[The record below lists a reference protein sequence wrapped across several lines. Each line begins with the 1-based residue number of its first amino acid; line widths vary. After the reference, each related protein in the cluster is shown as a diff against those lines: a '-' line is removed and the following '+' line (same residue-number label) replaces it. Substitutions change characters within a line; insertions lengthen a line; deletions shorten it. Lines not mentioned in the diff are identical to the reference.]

1 MNKLLREV
9 PSMESWIS
17 GGTSEFLQ
25 VSLHQDFIKTALD
38 RLKVSV
44 DKWLQEPIVF
54 CETNIGWDDCC
65 LIQNNLKI
73 GVLVTSG
80 GHIYDV
86 KF

>member
-1 MNKLLREV
+1 MWSMGYFKLVVIIFLLQMNKLLREV

-25 VSLHQDFIKTALD
+25 GSLHQDFIKTALD

-54 CETNIGWDDCC
+54 CETNIG
-65 LIQNNLKI
+65 
-73 GVLVTSG
+73 
-80 GHIYDV
+80 
-86 KF
+86 

>member
-38 RLKVSV
+38 QLKVSV
-44 DKWLQEPIVF
+44 DKWLEEPIEF
-54 CETNIGWDDCC
+54 CETNIGITCVLNSKC
-65 LIQNNLKI
+65 LIFKKL
-73 GVLVTSG
+73 LLSG
-80 GHIYDV
+80 SYLL
-86 KF
+86 